1 MRYRLV
7 AMLVVMAAL
16 IPFTVHSQGF
26 PTSLGLS
33 SSVQQVPPMG
43 NEPIAVGPFLFS
55 PGLQLGWER
64 HSNLYRTTGGA
75 AEDDIYLARLRLLF
89 EVPVRESFVRISY
102 TPQYRESK
110 NRELHNNWDHFFE
123 VSGDFEFSS
132 GLTLGAYYR
141 LVDGD
146 TATSEVDPGYEL
158 VFSGQKFTK
167 HTFGINSDYWF
178 TARDG
183 LTLNL
188 NAEKVEWRGDQ
199 NYEGH
204 GWYDYNRTWASVGW
218 LHQLGSLLV
227 MDLSYRYTD
236 YSPEDYDQR
245 FRKYNAHDI
254 TLGLRGQLNHVFST
268 ELRLGYMKSDFAN
281 ATAAAPEVFEDFSG
295 FVING
300 NVTWA
305 LGHGSTLRLDLRREP
320 FASNYDIN
328 PYYDTLGARLLY
340 DLDFGRF
347 FGQARAG
354 YQVSDYQLPDT
365 QWGIVRDD
373 DLLIFGLGLGFRFT
387 DKLALRGS
395 YIYEDRDSTIPTY
408 AYLNKVILIDL
419 ILGY

>member
-1 MRYRLV
+1 MRYRFVAGLV
-7 AMLVVMAAL
+7 AVAVL
-16 IPFTVHSQGF
+16 IPAVAQSQGF

-33 SSVQQVPPMG
+33 DTVQQVPSMG
-43 NEPIAVGPFLFS
+43 NDPIAVGPFLFS

-64 HSNLYRTTGGA
+64 HSNLYRTDAGS

-89 EVPVRESFVRISY
+89 EVPVRESFIRISY

-110 NRELHNNWDHFFE
+110 NRDLHNNWDHFFE

-167 HTFGINSDYWF
+167 HDFGINSDYWF

-188 NAEKVEWRGDQ
+188 NATKVEWRGDQ
-199 NYEGH
+199 NYEDH
-204 GWYDYNRTWASVGW
+204 GWYDYNKTWMSAGW

-227 MDLSYRYTD
+227 MDLSLRYSD
-236 YSPEDYDQR
+236 YSPEAYDQR
-245 FRKYNAHDI
+245 FRKFNALDV
-254 TLGLRGQLNHVFST
+254 TVGFRGQLSEIFST
-268 ELRLGYMKSDFAN
+268 ELRLGYLKSDFAN
-281 ATAAAPEVFEDFSG
+281 ASAASSAFEDFSG
-295 FVING
+295 FVIAG
-300 NVTWA
+300 NINWA

-320 FASNYDIN
+320 FASNYDYN
-328 PYYDTLGARLLY
+328 PYYTATGARLLY
-340 DLDFGRF
+340 DLDFGRL
-347 FGQARAG
+347 FGQARAA
-354 YQVSDYQLPDT
+354 YQMSDYQFADS

-373 DLLIFGLGLGFRFT
+373 DLMIFGIGLGFRFT
-387 DKLALRGS
+387 DKLALRAS

-408 AYLNKVILIDL
+408 SYLNKVILVDL